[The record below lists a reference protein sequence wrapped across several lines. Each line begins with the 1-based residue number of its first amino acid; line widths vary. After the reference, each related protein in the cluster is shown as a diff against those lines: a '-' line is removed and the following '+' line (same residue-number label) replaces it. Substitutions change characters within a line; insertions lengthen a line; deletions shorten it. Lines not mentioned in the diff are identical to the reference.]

1 MKKISYK
8 RVITNASAA
17 ADVITSRAKKKNRL
31 YSTSFVLLGLAVISY
46 IVYALSLTTYDGFMV
61 SRNVSIRPSE
71 NMVVVEYMVKPGDY
85 VKEGDTLYSYVNV
98 DWINKSADPYHENQI
113 ATRLIEATMRRDR
126 LRSEYVKQVQTL
138 DSLKKVVKRAK
149 EDVYLG
155 VATKEYMEQLEWD
168 MFVAKKETE
177 NTVRLIDIEHRAITE
192 ASQLAGRAAKATNP
206 IGSYSHSDRI
216 KECDD
221 FGLSFGY
228 RVAYVDM
235 IIVDLHARH
244 GVLVMTG
251 ESIITYMPYND
262 EEMLDMHAKMLLD
275 PSQFSEVQDSMIFD
289 VYAGHDYLGKVRTTY
304 QSTFINDHT
313 IHTQDKYERA
323 FKQQDIVVRAEFLD
337 KSCVYRK
344 YQVDKYPLRL
354 IRYKWEWLN
363 KIMQKINLRQQASR
377 GHELTAGTQTPNT
390 EAK

>member
-1 MKKISYK
+1 MKKISYN

-17 ADVITSRAKKKNRL
+17 ADEITSRAKKKSKL
-31 YSTSFVLLGLAVISY
+31 YSAGFLILGVLVIGY
-46 IVYALSLTTYDGFMV
+46 IIYTFSLTIYDGFMV
-61 SRNVSIRPSE
+61 SRNVSIRPSD
-71 NMVVVEYMVKPGDY
+71 NMVVVEYMVRPGDY

-98 DWINKSADPYHENQI
+98 DWVNKATDPYFESQVAVRI
-113 ATRLIEATMRRDR
+113 AEATIRRDR

-138 DSLKKVVKRAK
+138 DSLKNVVDRAK

-168 MFVAKKETE
+168 KFVAEKETE
-177 NTVRLIDIEHRAITE
+177 NTERLINIENKAISD
-192 ASQLAGRAAKATNP
+192 ANVLVGRNKAGSGR
-206 IGSYSHSDRI
+206 IGTYSHSDRI
-216 KECDD
+216 KESSD
-221 FGLSFGY
+221 FGVSFGY
-228 RVAYVDM
+228 RIAYVDM
-235 IIVDLHARH
+235 LIVDIHARH

-262 EEMLDMHAKMLLD
+262 EEMLDMHTKMLLD
-275 PSQFSEVQDSMIFD
+275 PSQFSEVHDGMIFD

-304 QSTFINDHT
+304 QSTFISDHT
-313 IHTQDKYERA
+313 IHNQDKYERA

-354 IRYKWEWLN
+354 VRYKWNWVN
-363 KIMQKINLRQQASR
+363 NFVQKLNLRQQEKMSNEHIADAQIRNS
-377 GHELTAGTQTPNT
+377 